1 MGKQN
6 QTILLA
12 DDDHDD
18 LELLSEVIS
27 GIDEDYKIVQ
37 VNNGIQALKK
47 LKELKLQGNLPC
59 LIVLDINMPRM
70 DGKQTLLAVK
80 SDPDFSNIP
89 VVIFSTSNSELDKL
103 YFKKKNV
110 EMITKPVEFQALY
123 NAAEKMLDYCED

>member
-110 EMITKPVEFQALY
+110 EMITKPVEFQA
-123 NAAEKMLDYCED
+123 